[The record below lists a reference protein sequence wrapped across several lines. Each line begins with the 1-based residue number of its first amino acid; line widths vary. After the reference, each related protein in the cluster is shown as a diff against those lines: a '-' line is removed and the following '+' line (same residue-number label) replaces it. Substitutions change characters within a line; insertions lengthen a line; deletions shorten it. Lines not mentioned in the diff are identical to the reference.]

1 MNTAVSIL
9 AAILHS
15 HYHRYIRDRQPLC
28 ICDVPH
34 KLKIFPKKSANEV
47 TDNRKLVAATT
58 HRCTKSPLD
67 SNGFKNQN

>member
-9 AAILHS
+9 EAILYS

-28 ICDVPH
+28 ICDVLH
-34 KLKIFPKKSANEV
+34 KLKIFPTESANEI
-47 TDNRKLVAATT
+47 TDNRKLVPATT
-58 HRCTKSPLD
+58 HRCIKNPLN